1 MTDAFDEKNNEQ
13 NHDEDTTGTQ
23 GEEQHEDVDIA
34 KDVFEGSGNHPIDLG
49 WVGQLDCGA
58 VELLERIANYE
69 MSTSALDAGMFATRE
84 DVQAYGEGIAR
95 VAAKMFNICRNKDEV
110 ELVTLLIAMAR
121 GGYEAGVR
129 DAGEGRLSKE
139 CVRLIAERVAK
150 SDERYDAMKEF
161 YDELNIL

>member
-23 GEEQHEDVDIA
+23 GKEQHEDVDIA
-34 KDVFEGSGNHPIDLG
+34 KDVFEGSGNNPIDLG
-49 WVGQLDCGA
+49 WVGRLDCGA
-58 VELLERIANYE
+58 VELLEQIASFE
-69 MSTSALDAGMFATRE
+69 MTRTAIADDLFATKE
-84 DVQAYGEGIAR
+84 DVQVFGEGIGR
-95 VAAKMFNICRNKDEV
+95 VAAKMFNICRQKEQV
-110 ELVTLLIAMAR
+110 ELITLLIALAR

-129 DAGEGRLSKE
+129 DAGEGRLSSE
-139 CVRLIAERVAK
+139 CVRAIAGRVGR